1 VSTHT
6 HHDHAHE
13 HHGHDHHGHD
23 GHGHAHRHGHSHTPS
38 EFGVAFAVGITLNI
52 AFVFVGVAF
61 GIIGHS
67 VALIADAGHNLSD
80 VLGLAMAWFAS
91 VLAKRAPSQRFT
103 YGMGSSSI
111 LAALANGVLLLVATG
126 AIALEAIQR
135 LFHPQNPAGNIVMI
149 VAAIGIVIN
158 SATALMFLRGR
169 KDDLNIRGAFLHM
182 AGDAAISLGVVL
194 AGLVIVLTHWQWVD
208 PVVSLGISV
217 VIVAGTWSLLRDS
230 ISMTLQGVPA
240 GIDIVAV
247 RSFLEKCPGVCA
259 IHDLHVWP
267 MSTTETAL
275 TCHMVILDGHPGDA
289 ALHKIADELKD
300 RFGIPHAT
308 IQVEITNDADC
319 ALAPEHTV

>member
-1 VSTHT
+1 MST
-6 HHDHAHE
+6 HDHAHD
-13 HHGHDHHGHD
+13 HHDHHHD
-23 GHGHAHRHGHSHTPS
+23 QAHGHRGHSHAPTK
-38 EFGVAFAVGITLNI
+38 FGTAFAVGITLNA
-52 AFVFVGVAF
+52 AFVCVGVAF

-135 LFHPQNPAGNIVMI
+135 LFHPQDAAGKIVMI
-149 VAAIGIVIN
+149 VAAIGILIN
-158 SATALMFLRGR
+158 TLTALMFLRGR
-169 KDDLNIRGAFLHM
+169 KGDLNIRGAFLHM
-182 AGDAAISLGVVL
+182 AGDAAISFGVVI
-194 AGLVIVLTHWQWVD
+194 AGLVIALTHWQWID
-208 PVVSLGISV
+208 PIVSLGISL

-230 ISMTLQGVPA
+230 VSMTLQGVPA
-240 GIDIVAV
+240 GIDIAAV
-247 RSFLEKCPGVCA
+247 RVFLEKCPGVCA

-275 TCHMVILDGHPGDA
+275 TCHMVILDGHPGDE
-289 ALHKIADELKD
+289 ALHKISDELKH
-300 RFGIPHAT
+300 RFGIPHST
-308 IQVEITNDADC
+308 IQVEVTDDANC
-319 ALAPEHTV
+319 ALVHEHTV